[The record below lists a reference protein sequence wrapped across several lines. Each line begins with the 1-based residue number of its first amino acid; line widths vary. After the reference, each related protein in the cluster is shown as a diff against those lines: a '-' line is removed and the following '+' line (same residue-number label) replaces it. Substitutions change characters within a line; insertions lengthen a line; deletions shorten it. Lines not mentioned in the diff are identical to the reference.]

1 MQRIGSALVISLM
14 GSSAFADAP
23 PAVPIVVDMV
33 TVNGTG
39 CPANTAAVGVTPD
52 NTAIWVVYS
61 SYVAAIGV
69 GSGPVD
75 FRKNCLLNVRVHAPP
90 GFTYAIAGV
99 DYSGGASLAA
109 GASAVLRTTL
119 FFQGQPAPAF
129 VAHSLSGP
137 FDDLWWFSDTVD
149 SAALVFAPC
158 DSQPHLNL
166 ATEIRVTLGTSDPAT
181 TSSFMAMDGI
191 ETAPHMYHLVWKRC
205 D

>member
-1 MQRIGSALVISLM
+1 VISLM

-23 PAVPIVVDMV
+23 PAVPIVFDTG

-39 CPANTAAVGVTPD
+39 CPAGTAAVAVWPD
-52 NTAIWVVYS
+52 NTAIWVTYS
-61 SYVAAIGV
+61 SYVAAVGV
-69 GSGPVD
+69 GSRPVD
-75 FRKNCLLNVRVHAPP
+75 FRKNCNLNLLVHVPP
-90 GFTYAIAGV
+90 GFSYAIAAV
-99 DYSGGASLAA
+99 DHSGAASLAA
-109 GASAVLRTTL
+109 GASAVLRTRL
-119 FFQGQPAPAF
+119 FFQGQPMPAF
-129 VAHSLSGP
+129 VDHSLSGR
-137 FDDLWWFSDTVD
+137 FDDLWWFRDTVD

-158 DSQPHLNL
+158 DSQTHLNL